1 MRSLVVV
8 LLACLASPVTGHA
21 IMINPTPRTGTDG
34 GGQGNKL
41 QPFGDA
47 RNSNC
52 GGANNGDPPPFNAAL
67 RQPTE
72 AFTPGSSINVQW
84 ELTIP
89 HDADN
94 TDIGVRVAVHYSC
107 DDSFNDNILVG
118 CLDGDPGCDDQ
129 TNAGVYLNR
138 KAAAPAGSPAGTT
151 VGAIITLPPGKTSN
165 YAVMV
170 VNYDVTRVENE
181 LALIQCQQQVLWP
194 ATARKLKRINARPV
208 KSSSGCLAASTHLS
222 LPICCSSK
230 ASPSKGCS

>member
-94 TDIGVRVAVHYSC
+94 LDIGVRVAVHYSC

-138 KAAAPAGSPAGTT
+138 KAAAADGSPAGTIGG
-151 VGAIITLPPGKTSN
+151 VIVDLPPGKTSN
-165 YAVMV
+165 YAV
-170 VNYDVTRVENE
+170 
-181 LALIQCQQQVLWP
+181 IQWVWQARSDGGYYVQCADIAIVAPPGAPRAACAHLHS
-194 ATARKLKRINARPV
+194 ATKPRI
-208 KSSSGCLAASTHLS
+208 
-222 LPICCSSK
+222 
-230 ASPSKGCS
+230 